1 MLMTKFVPC
10 GNTKFST
17 PGKKSSDAL
26 IKLHAKGRKERL
38 REAQLT
44 HSNVAQVDF
53 GLHFSEKAFK
63 IALIALSEA
72 IWASVKF
79 FYLLP
84 ARIAVAFPL

>member
-10 GNTKFST
+10 GSTKFST
-17 PGKKSSDAL
+17 PGEQSSDAP
-26 IKLHAKGRKERL
+26 IRLHAKGKKRL
-38 REAQLT
+38 KEAQLT

-63 IALIALSEA
+63 IALVALSEA
-72 IWASVKF
+72 IWAGVKF

-84 ARIAVAFPL
+84 AKIALAFPL